1 MNKLKNMK
9 ILYIEDEEFIRENAV
24 EYLEFYCDNV
34 YEAVDG
40 IDGYEKYKEIKPHII
55 ICDIM
60 MPNLNGLELIEK
72 IRAEDKTTQ
81 VIVATARV
89 DTEFL
94 LKAVELRLVKYLTKP
109 ITEKKLI
116 PVLEEA
122 IKFIEE
128 ENTTILNLEE
138 NTKYDLLNNTL
149 IQNDTI
155 VKLTKKELL
164 FLEIC
169 AKNHKR
175 AVTYEELENYV
186 WEGYMTPDAKRSL
199 VKEIRRKLPKDALE
213 NISGIG
219 YKLKTL

>member
-1 MNKLKNMK
+1 MK